1 MLLPEFE
8 NKGIGLFEMT
18 EAAVPAGTAAFAF
31 KSAAHDLSACST
43 HDSVKTVRCAK
54 RVKKTLNSV
63 FFTPELCAAGRPKA
77 PLIPSEKSPISKTL
91 YVRFSNANFSSYTC
105 GACVDALASGM
116 SEKIRQEQI

>member
-8 NKGIGLFEMT
+8 NKGIGLFEIT

-54 RVKKTLNSV
+54 RVKKRSIA
-63 FFTPELCAAGRPKA
+63 FFSLQSFVPRDGPK
-77 PLIPSEKSPISKTL
+77 L
-91 YVRFSNANFSSYTC
+91 R
-105 GACVDALASGM
+105 
-116 SEKIRQEQI
+116 